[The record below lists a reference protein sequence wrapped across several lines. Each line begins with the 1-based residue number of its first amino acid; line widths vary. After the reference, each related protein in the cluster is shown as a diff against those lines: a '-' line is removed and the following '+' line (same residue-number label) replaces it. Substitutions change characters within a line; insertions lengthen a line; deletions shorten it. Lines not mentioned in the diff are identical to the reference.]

1 MPDVETVLETCF
13 IELSKEYDIEEV
25 DSIPRFEKKIRT
37 HIWKVQIPA
46 LVLDKAEDVEV
57 YILFP
62 KDLLNAMCDY
72 TR

>member
-62 KDLLNAMCDY
+62 KTFPTQCHV
-72 TR
+72 